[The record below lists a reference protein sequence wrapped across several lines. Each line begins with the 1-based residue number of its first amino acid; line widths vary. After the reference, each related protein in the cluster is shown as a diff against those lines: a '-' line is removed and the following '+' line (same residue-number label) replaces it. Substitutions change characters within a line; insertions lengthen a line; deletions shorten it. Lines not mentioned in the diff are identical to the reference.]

1 MKDTI
6 RFRGL
11 TLNRDEYSCDNGE
24 MSLCGG
30 VEIHDGAL
38 RPSVL
43 QGTMVNSGKKLP
55 GKLVYIHKTDDYEM
69 FITIVEG
76 DNEWLLCAYKAG
88 VNAMGSPVWEGAGPN
103 GAEIS
108 GDSFKFMK
116 SIKSVGNTL
125 IVMND
130 AGNNQGIHY
139 FMCRNTGNGWLY
151 EYNGQ
156 QPPFIPLQFDLR
168 QSSPTHWS
176 DESTY
181 NCPPDTPLYK
191 PDEESDGII
200 NEDVRASLT
209 EHVLG
214 KINERIDTISGD
226 GCFYAPF
233 LIRYCYRMYDGSMIM
248 HSAPVLMMPILHHP
262 VMTFSYNLSLLGI
275 GNTDVTA
282 ITLNVFMEVC
292 ELYVRC
298 LNSNFAYE
306 IGKWKDIIKSVDV
319 FITPQFSRIDTS
331 KMIEKVGVNYTDF
344 NYALFNG
351 VEYIDNPSIPG
362 LFKTT
367 YDPNDRFEGELVS
380 VILPEY
386 SETDYFSRI
395 RRASYFYKLATVNIE
410 DIDTKFPSPSFE
422 KLEFDASILHNI
434 AVQTQMRDDYKTHNM
449 LLPVFGKDGGM
460 YVYNNRLNVYGI
472 SEKLFKGFTPQ
483 VLFPYTISAGGNI
496 WKAITYI
503 TTDSGTYK
511 VDSGS
516 AAISVSQ
523 WLLKNGYVFYPD
535 ARAVAMHFSYEFFT
549 YDVKRR
555 LTPSDELNGSLSFMD
570 DSLIDTL
577 PSTVNDSNDEA
588 VVPILNKV
596 YTSKAENPY
605 NFNMYQGEAAVN
617 TIGNGE
623 VTGLAVA
630 TRGLSSGQV
639 GDHDLIAFCTDGIWV
654 MKVSSAGTYS
664 DLHNIS
670 REICINRESI
680 CQLDQSVVFA
690 TNRAF
695 NRMVEQNIVSM
706 SEVLDGPYFDIRKQ
720 LEAFADEYCRDF
732 PSGQAPPA
740 DYDRDADALIRFATP
755 PSAYYQQGK
764 VLYDY
769 QGRRLVILP
778 ADTVNNNVALVFSIR
793 DEAWSTM
800 VLPQLKAAL
809 NFYPSPY
816 VQFVDVDPYF
826 DGGPVM
832 RLDTPYDYSDTD
844 SYTGVVVTRTMAWS
858 DTMDVLRG
866 FRQYTD
872 SEQMPV
878 LFFFGSNDQ
887 RSWNYI
893 GKSQRGFHN
902 YIPGHPYR
910 FFRIA
915 MYLRMHTSEKY
926 QALALE
932 IINKYAKL

>member
-11 TLNRDEYSCDNGE
+11 TLNRDEYSCENGE

-108 GDSFKFMK
+108 GLSFKFMK

-130 AGNNQGIHY
+130 QGNNQGIHY

-156 QPPFIPLQFDLR
+156 QPPFIPLQFNLKPVFPNDWTESFAYVLNGNLLDPDDQDGVKINEEI
-168 QSSPTHWS
+168 QSS
-176 DESTY
+176 
-181 NCPPDTPLYK
+181 
-191 PDEESDGII
+191 
-200 NEDVRASLT
+200 LT
-209 EHVLG
+209 DHVLG
-214 KINERIDTISGD
+214 NVNKRIDDISGE
-226 GCFYAPF
+226 GYFHAPF

-248 HSAPVLMMPILHHP
+248 HSAPVLMMPILHRP
-262 VMTFSYNLSLLGI
+262 ILTSIPNLHI
-275 GNTDVTA
+275 YRDNDNPTVTWRA
-282 ITLNVFMEVC
+282 FIQKC
-292 ELYVRC
+292 ELQVQC
-298 LNSNFAYE
+298 LDATIEYRLAP
-306 IGKWKDIIKSVDV
+306 WKDIISSVDI
-319 FITPQFSRIDTS
+319 FITPQFSRIDTA
-331 KMIEKVGVNYTDF
+331 KMIEKVGIIYNET
-344 NYALFNG
+344 NYALQDG
-351 VEYIDNPSIPG
+351 VEIDIP
-362 LFKTT
+362 
-367 YDPNDRFEGELVS
+367 DRFEQTYSQYELPESEGLYSFV
-380 VILPEY
+380 LPEY
-386 SETDYFSRI
+386 SENDFFSRI
-395 RRASYFYKLATVNIE
+395 RRASYFYKLATVNVE
-410 DIDTKFPSPSFE
+410 DIGSKLRADVGQHHK

-516 AAISVSQ
+516 AVISVSQ

-605 NFNMYQGEAAVN
+605 NFNMYPGEAAIN

-695 NRMVEQNIVSM
+695 NRMVEQNVVSM

-720 LEAFADEYCRDF
+720 LDAFADEYCVDF

-740 DYDRDADALIRFATP
+740 DYDWDADALIRFATP